1 MQETPKFIQGIF
13 AFKGAGLRELVP
25 LLPEASYKV
34 AYDKRAQTVYL
45 RAGNSSPE
53 MICLVLS
60 RGGEAMRYF
69 PIGAK
74 GSIHVPLAIVE
85 DLEPET
91 ELTLR
96 VSAPSGLQGEV
107 IVDLGLVE
115 I

>member
-1 MQETPKFIQGIF
+1 MQETPRFIQGVF
-13 AFKGAGLRELVP
+13 SFKGAGLRELVP
-25 LLPEASYKV
+25 LAPEVVYKV
-34 AYDKRAQTVYL
+34 PYDKRAQTVYL
-45 RAGNSSPE
+45 RAGNSSDE

-60 RGGEAMRYF
+60 RAGQAMRFF

-85 DLEPET
+85 DLDPET
-91 ELTLR
+91 ELMLR
-96 VSAPSGLQGEV
+96 IGAPAGADGDV

>member
-1 MQETPKFIQGIF
+1 
-13 AFKGAGLRELVP
+13 
-25 LLPEASYKV
+25 
-34 AYDKRAQTVYL
+34 
-45 RAGNSSPE
+45 

-60 RGGEAMRYF
+60 RAGKAMRFF

-91 ELTLR
+91 ELVLR
-96 VSAPSGLQGEV
+96 VGAPAGVQGDV